1 MRFRKAQSLSN
12 FHRQKHLIEHI
23 VTKFGFKKC
32 CGCEHAD
39 ECDVFGKIREEF
51 ASRSMNLPQD
61 GEICCTGS
69 SIIWNRFIQSQNLMV
84 KNDHGDLCHGRT
96 AIKILKHY
104 LELFQSEQD
113 IIDLLKS
120 PHCWDGVPKTQEV
133 CERSWR
139 AEMCQLCPLN
149 GREASFL
156 SSMLPAID

>member
-61 GEICCTGS
+61 GEICYAGS
-69 SIIWNRFIQSQNLMV
+69 SIIWNRFIQSQNMLIRLPQDRSTRV
-84 KNDHGDLCHGRT
+84 GQRCESGEVGDYFATWALG
-96 AIKILKHY
+96 
-104 LELFQSEQD
+104 
-113 IIDLLKS
+113 
-120 PHCWDGVPKTQEV
+120 
-133 CERSWR
+133 
-139 AEMCQLCPLN
+139 
-149 GREASFL
+149 
-156 SSMLPAID
+156 